1 MKDGINNIIY
11 IKKIDNRKSFLI
23 TRMGREVD
31 GEGTEYVE
39 ILIVGHNYLSYL
51 KAITLDNRKSFN
63 RCLKRV
69 YDTWMLIF

>member
-1 MKDGINNIIY
+1 
-11 IKKIDNRKSFLI
+11 
-23 TRMGREVD
+23 MGREVD

-39 ILIVGHNYLSYL
+39 ILIVGHHYLSYL

-63 RCLKRV
+63 RCLKPV